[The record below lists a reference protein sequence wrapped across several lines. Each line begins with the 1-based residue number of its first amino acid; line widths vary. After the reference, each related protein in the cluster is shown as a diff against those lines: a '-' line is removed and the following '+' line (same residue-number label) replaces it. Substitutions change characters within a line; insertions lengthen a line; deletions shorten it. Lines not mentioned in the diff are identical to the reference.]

1 MPARLV
7 QLSRIGVVAGSV
19 ALLAGLTACSAGG
32 DHVAAPRTATVTRG
46 DVTAGVAAN
55 GSFAAVTSE
64 NLGFATGGKLTS
76 VKVKVGDH
84 VQAGQ
89 LLAKIDSRVA
99 RHALEQAEAN
109 LAAQQAGLGRISDA
123 PTVSGAQNSVDQA
136 RNVVAATKGQ
146 AATAATADQK
156 AIDRAKVQLSTDR
169 TALSSARSALADL
182 KSQCSQATSAAA
194 ASKANAKLLQTALQ
208 QLQSSDPVVV
218 AQAQQT
224 LQQLNSQLAAPTST
238 GNAAACASVPTA
250 KAGVTAAKQ
259 KVVADQTAVVAAQQK
274 KKVDAASGRLAV
286 ESAQQAVVAAQNG
299 LNTSAADRPHSLDQ
313 QQALVDAAQAAVE
326 TAQKAVDDT
335 KLVAPA
341 DGTITVVNG
350 SKGEYVAPSTGTT
363 ALAPG
368 SKAAI
373 PGSSTAVSQTGAS
386 RPGGTQFI
394 VLSDIDKVQLV
405 LPFEQS
411 DAARLKPGQPVSV
424 QPDAL
429 PGTEL
434 SGKVIS
440 VSPSSTVTAGA
451 VSYLAT
457 IGLDE
462 YDSKLKDG
470 QTARATVITRR
481 QNHVLTV
488 PNTAVHQQGT
498 TSAVVLLNDD
508 GSQQTVPFEAGAVGD
523 KTTEVKSGLT
533 EGQHVVLPDAAN

>member
-1 MPARLV
+1 MPARRV
-7 QLSRIGVVAGSV
+7 QLSRIGMLAGSI
-19 ALLAGLTACSAGG
+19 ALVVGLTACSV
-32 DHVAAPRTATVTRG
+32 DDNDAAALRTATVTRG
-46 DVTAGVAAN
+46 DVTAGVTAN

-76 VKVKVGDH
+76 VKVKVGQH
-84 VQAGQ
+84 VKAGQ

-99 RHALEQAEAN
+99 RQALEQAKAN
-109 LAAQQAGLGRISDA
+109 LAAQEAGLGRISSA

-136 RNVVAATKGQ
+136 RKVVAAQKGQ
-146 AATAATADQK
+146 AVATARADQR
-156 AIDRAKVQLSTDR
+156 AIDRAKVQQNTDED
-169 TALSSARSALADL
+169 ALDAARSAVSVL
-182 KSQCSQATSAAA
+182 KSQCSQATSAAE
-194 ASKANAKLLQTALQ
+194 ASKANAALVQTALKE
-208 QLQSSDPVVV
+208 LQSDDPAVV

-224 LQQLNSQLAAPTST
+224 LQQLNSQLTTPTTTSSET
-238 GNAAACASVPTA
+238 ACASVATA
-250 KAGVTAAKQ
+250 KAAVTAAKQ
-259 KVVADQTAVVAAQQK
+259 KVVADRTAVVAAQQK
-274 KKVDAASGRLAV
+274 KKVDAAAGRLAV
-286 ESAQQAVVAAQNG
+286 ENAQQAVVAAQNG

-313 QQALVDAAQAAVE
+313 QQALVDAAQAAVD

-335 KLVAPA
+335 ELVAPA

-350 SKGEYVAPSTGTT
+350 SKGEYVAASTGTT

-373 PGSSTAVSQTGAS
+373 PGSSTAASQTGAT

-394 VLSDIDKVQLV
+394 VLSDIDKVQLI

-434 SGKVIS
+434 AGKVIA
-440 VSPSSTVTAGA
+440 VSPSSTVTTGA

-462 YDSKLKDG
+462 VNSKLKDG
-470 QTARATVITRR
+470 QTARATVITR
-481 QNHVLTV
+481 QQANVLTV
-488 PNTAVHQQGT
+488 PNAAVHQQGT
-498 TSAVVLLNDD
+498 TSTVVLVNDD
-508 GSQQTVPFEAGAVGD
+508 GTQQTVPFEAGVAGNE
-523 KTTEVKSGLT
+523 TTEVKSGLT
-533 EGQHVVLPDAAN
+533 EGQHVVLPDGAN